1 MSIVALPPA
10 WGLTMQPGLGLLAV
24 LGTVPPLP
32 PPVAITMQR
41 GGTAGLSA
49 HTDTRVGRVVG
60 TVKERITTTTQAPL
74 ARLVRL
80 HCQAT
85 GRMVAQTWST
95 EAGDY
100 AFERVPA
107 GRYML
112 LSVDHEG
119 QWAGVLESDVLVRI
133 KPAPFAHRQAHYD
146 PLLRTVNVLVFVR
159 DRNQAQGGGGGGGF

>member
-10 WGLTMQPGLGLLAV
+10 SGLTMHPGVPLFVL

-32 PPVAITMQR
+32 PLVALTMH
-41 GGTAGLSA
+41 GSGAAGLA
-49 HTDTRVGRVVG
+49 AYHDTRVGRLVG
-60 TVKERITTTTQAPL
+60 TVKERVDANTQAPL

-85 GRMVAQTWST
+85 GRMVAQTWSS

-100 AFERVPA
+100 AFERVPP
-107 GRYML
+107 GRYMV

-119 QWAGVLESDVLVRI
+119 QWAGVLESDVWVRV
-133 KPAPFAHRQAHYD
+133 KPAQWAHRY
-146 PLLRTVNVLVFVR
+146 LRHEPNVRYQQVVVYVR
-159 DRNQAQGGGGGGGF
+159 DRRPVYNGGGGIGA